1 MKYALFL
8 GCTIPVRGQN
18 YEMSARAVAEVLGIE
33 LVDIDGFSCCGYPLK
48 STSARS
54 TLALAARNIC
64 QAQQQG
70 LDIVTLC
77 NACTG
82 VLAEAN
88 HVLSK
93 NEELREKVNEDLKDV
108 GCEFKPGTKV
118 KHFSRMLY
126 EDVGL
131 ERIKEGVVRD
141 LSALSFSV
149 HYGCHYLRPAEVH
162 CFDDPEDPRTLDELI
177 EATGA
182 RSVDYEGKLD
192 CCGGAILGVE
202 EDIALQMAK
211 NKLDHVTVNE
221 VDGLI
226 TVCPFCTVMYE
237 DNQKK
242 IEQRFEVEYGLP
254 VLYYPQLLG
263 LAYGLDKKQL
273 GFRLNK
279 VKATDIL
286 AKLEGEEEAE

>member
-1 MKYALFL
+1 MRYALFL

-54 TLALAARNIC
+54 TLALAARNIA
-64 QAQQQG
+64 QARQQG

-88 HVLSK
+88 HMLSE
-93 NEELREKVNEDLKDV
+93 NEELRAKVNEDLEDV
-108 GCEFKPGTKV
+108 GCEFKPGTTV

-131 ERIKEGVVRD
+131 DRIKEGVVRD
-141 LSALSFSV
+141 LGALSFSV
-149 HYGCHYLRPAEVH
+149 HYGCHYLRPAGVH
-162 CFDDPEDPRTLDELI
+162 CFDDPEDPRTLDGLI
-177 EATGA
+177 EAAGA
-182 RSVDYEGKLD
+182 RSVDYKDKLD

-211 NKLDHVTVNE
+211 KKLDHITANE

-242 IEQRFEVEYGLP
+242 IEQRFETEYGLP

-263 LAYGLDKKQL
+263 LAYGLDRKQL

-279 VKATDIL
+279 VKAKALL
-286 AKLEGEEEAE
+286 AKLEGGEEAE